1 MLSLLGA
8 LAARGP
14 WVLVAGIVAGIALP
28 GLAADLVPYIPHMV
42 AGLLFLA
49 ALRIGPA
56 RMWASLTDVPRSLA
70 LLLVL
75 QLAFPLMLVAVF
87 GALGLLGSVF
97 VLALLLIAMASP
109 ISGSPNM
116 VAMMGFD
123 PASTMRLL
131 ILGTLILPLTSLPV
145 LYLVPALGDL
155 QTVIAAALRL
165 VVVILGSG
173 AVAFA
178 LRAILPEPGLR
189 DLKAIDGASALLLA
203 IVVIGLMAAV
213 NDALWT
219 QPGTFAL
226 WTLFVC
232 VVNFGLQAVGYIA
245 TGKPGI
251 TVIAGNRNIAL
262 FLVALPA
269 EVMAPL
275 LIFVGCYQVPMYL
288 TPLITGRI
296 LKALDRAA

>member
-14 WVLVAGIVAGIALP
+14 WVLVAGILAGVSLP
-28 GLAADLVPYIPHMV
+28 GLAAALVPFIPHMV

-56 RMWASLTDVPRSLA
+56 GMWAALTNLPRSLA

-75 QLAFPLMLVAVF
+75 QLALPLALVTVF
-87 GALGLLGSVF
+87 GALGLLGSIF
-97 VLALLLIAMASP
+97 VQAALLIAMASP

-116 VAMMGFD
+116 VAMIGHD

-131 ILGTLILPLTSLPV
+131 VLGTLMLPLTCLPV
-145 LYLVPALGDL
+145 LFAVPALGDPA
-155 QTVIAAALRL
+155 TVLAAALRL
-165 VVVILGSG
+165 VAVIVGAG
-173 AVAFA
+173 AVAFG
-178 LRAILPEPGLR
+178 LRALLPAPSPAGVR
-189 DLKAIDGASALLLA
+189 AIDGASAVLMA
-203 IVVIGLMAAV
+203 VVVIGLMAAV

-219 QPGTFAL
+219 QPWVFAL
-226 WTLFVC
+226 WLSFVC
-232 VVNFGLQAVGYIA
+232 LVNFGLQALGYA
-245 TGKPGI
+245 VTRRPGVTI
-251 TVIAGNRNIAL
+251 IAGNRNVAL

-275 LIFVGCYQVPMYL
+275 LIFIGCYQVPMYL
-288 TPLITGRI
+288 TPLVTGRA